1 MKQSR
6 PSMRDIVRPPR
17 ISDFIETGEIP
28 PAPVAPDPEPGA
40 EAKDR
45 SIRIAVPPELYEA
58 FLLKVSERG
67 LDLPEA
73 IREMFLD
80 YLMKET

>member
-1 MKQSR
+1 MKQPR

-28 PAPVAPDPEPGA
+28 PAPVAPDPETGP
-40 EAKDR
+40 EAKDS
-45 SIRIAVPPELYEA
+45 SIRVTVPPELYEA

-67 LDLPEA
+67 LALPEA
-73 IREMFLD
+73 VREMFLD
-80 YLMKET
+80 YLMKES